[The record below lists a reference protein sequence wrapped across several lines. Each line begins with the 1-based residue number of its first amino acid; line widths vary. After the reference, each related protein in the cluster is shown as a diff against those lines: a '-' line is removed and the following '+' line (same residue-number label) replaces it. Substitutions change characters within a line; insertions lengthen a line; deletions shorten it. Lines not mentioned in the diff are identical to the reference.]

1 MNPKLFF
8 IPFLMLSLL
17 WTVLPTH
24 AANAVVG
31 NGTPAS
37 CTEAAFDAALA
48 VVNGGGG
55 GTLLFNC
62 GNSPHTIE
70 IYTSATITGWVT
82 IVGQNLITLSAQGN
96 APSYQHPRFFEI
108 AEAGQ
113 LTLQDII
120 LTGGRSPAG
129 DGWGSQG
136 GSIVLWDDGQD
147 FDTALTLKGVT
158 LLNSASSA
166 WGGAIANE
174 GGLVLIENSYL
185 EGSAKWGGAYNGANG
200 YEQFDQ
206 LTVRNSSSTAGG
218 GALRFWNSKQVQIS
232 HSTLSGNTT
241 SGSGGGIE
249 NIGGQLTVRA
259 SYVEPNHADS
269 QGGGIANR
277 YNANTATTA
286 SLVIENSAIQDNTS
300 NADGGGVD
308 SNQSLIVRNSSF
320 RRNQAV
326 RGGGISNW
334 KGSLSLESATL
345 ESNTATDG
353 AGYYQA
359 EGGALLNHVTFSENN
374 ASNNGGGLYLH
385 EVLGATSANWV
396 HIANSRMIG
405 NRAQVSGGG
414 IFANSAYFT
423 LNNSELANHQGGAIY
438 LWRASGQVV
447 GSYLQI
453 SQSSIHDNSGDG
465 IYQGQVSYLGMSN
478 STVSQNS
485 SWGVWAGLDSTA
497 TDLQFVTLRGNGSGQ
512 LNRTGGN
519 AFTLA
524 YSAVDAGGVVNASCS
539 WAGGLPA
546 PSVVGSYASDGSCGA
561 YVSNQLLLGAL
572 ALNGG
577 STPNHLPQSGSDLIN
592 RISASLC
599 PARDQR
605 NATRE
610 NQPSLLCDVGAV
622 EATNLFPRIYLPIV
636 LK

>member
-1 MNPKLFF
+1 MKKTIFLLFLL
-8 IPFLMLSLL
+8 IALL
-17 WTVLPTH
+17 WSVSPTR
-24 AANAVVG
+24 AASAVVG
-31 NGTPAS
+31 SGTPAS
-37 CTEAAFDAALA
+37 CTEATFTAALA
-48 VVNGGGG
+48 IVNGSGG

-70 IYTSATITGWVT
+70 IYSSATITGWVT
-82 IVGQNLITLSAQGN
+82 IIGQNLITLSAQGS
-96 APSYQHPRFFEI
+96 APFYTHPRFFEI

-113 LTLQDII
+113 LHLQEII

-136 GSIVLWDDGQD
+136 GSIVLWDDGLD
-147 FDTALTLKGVT
+147 FDTALTLTRVT
-158 LLNSASSA
+158 ILNSASTA

-174 GGLVLIENSYL
+174 GGGVLIENSYV

-206 LTVRNSSSTAGG
+206 LTVSNSTSESGG
-218 GALRFWNSKQVQIS
+218 GALRFWNSKQVEIS
-232 HSTLSGNTT
+232 NSTLSGNSTG
-241 SGSGGGIE
+241 GSGGAIE
-249 NIGGQLTVRA
+249 NLGGQVTVRA
-259 SYVEPNHADS
+259 SYVEANHADS
-269 QGGGIANR
+269 HGGGIANR
-277 YNANTATTA
+277 YNASTATSA
-286 SLVIENSAIQDNTS
+286 SLLIENSAIQDNTS

-308 SNQSLIVRNSSF
+308 SNQNLVVRNSSF

-334 KGSLSLESATL
+334 EGSLTLESSTI
-345 ESNTATDG
+345 ESNTASNG
-353 AGYYQA
+353 AGYYQV
-359 EGGALLNHVTFSENN
+359 EGGALLNQVTFSENT

-385 EVLGATSANWV
+385 EVLGASSANWV

-405 NRAQVSGGG
+405 NQAQVSGGG

-423 LNNSELANHQGGAIY
+423 LNNSELANHQAGAIY

-465 IYQGQVSYLGMSN
+465 IYQGQASYLGVSN
-478 STVSQNS
+478 STLSQNS
-485 SWGVWAGLDSTA
+485 GWGVWAGSDSTA
-497 TDLQFVTLRGNGSGQ
+497 TDLQFVTLRGNGNGQ

-524 YSAVDAGGVVNASCS
+524 YSAVDAGGVVNANCS

-546 PSVVGSYASDGSCGA
+546 PSVVGSYASDGSCSA

-592 RISASLC
+592 RIAVSQC

-605 NATRE
+605 GATRE
-610 NQPSLLCDVGAV
+610 NQPALLCDVGAV
-622 EATNLFPRIYLPIV
+622 EATNLFPRIFLPIIA
-636 LK
+636 K